1 MNLYHYYD
9 KRTGPFRSLT
19 MLSEDLAE
27 SVLARIKE
35 ERPEGFCAKR
45 DADYL
50 KKRRRCEEILKREF
64 EAKGGIVDIPS
75 PYYMVVEHCPWLH
88 SWYERPEY
96 VKIPIAEFDLKK
108 VSFTYGDSMPTFGFD
123 DGKEYRKQVYTY
135 EEILKMI
142 DKYGLPQDWNAD
154 GKYGPERYIEAHVWT
169 DEPLKR
175 YMSM

>member
-1 MNLYHYYD
+1 
-9 KRTGPFRSLT
+9 

-27 SVLARIKE
+27 SVLAKIKE

-50 KKRRRCEEILKREF
+50 KKRRRC
-64 EAKGGIVDIPS
+64 
-75 PYYMVVEHCPWLH
+75 
-88 SWYERPEY
+88 
-96 VKIPIAEFDLKK
+96 
-108 VSFTYGDSMPTFGFD
+108 
-123 DGKEYRKQVYTY
+123 